1 MIKLNKISSRQEE
14 IIAQAAKLF
23 REKGYIATSI
33 RDISESLEMTS
44 AALYYHFKN
53 KEEILL
59 AIMHLALTNL
69 IEGVESAVS
78 EQEDVWEKLRAAIR
92 THMRGSLDYQDF
104 AYVLLKDLRH
114 LSPEWRDEVVAKR
127 DAYDRYWD
135 RLLLEAREKGVI
147 AEGIDLEMFRL
158 LAFGA
163 INLAIS
169 WYKPEGRYS
178 PEEIAD
184 MFLDY
189 LGDGVKT
196 RITELSNGIAG

>member
-1 MIKLNKISSRQEE
+1 MIKIDKISSRQEE
-14 IIAQAAKLF
+14 IIAKSATLF

-33 RDISESLEMTS
+33 RDISESLDMTS

-59 AIMHLALTNL
+59 AIMHLGLSNL
-69 IEGVESAVS
+69 ILAVEAAVAD
-78 EQEDVWEKLRAAIR
+78 QEEIWDKIRAAFQ
-92 THMRGSLDYQDF
+92 THMRASLDYQDF

-135 RLLLEAREKGVI
+135 RMLAEAREKDVI
-147 AEGIDLEMFRL
+147 AEHIDLEMFRL

-169 WYKPEGRYS
+169 WYKPTGRYS
-178 PEEIAD
+178 PEQIAD
-184 MFLDY
+184 LFLDY
-189 LGDGVKT
+189 LGGGVKT
-196 RITELSNGIAG
+196 SLAEVTSQIAS